1 MRKLIALI
9 VFTLSFGFTQ
19 AQVTENFDGSSLC
32 SGFLQCWNHQYF
44 DMVSSA
50 QSGSSYQNLC
60 NDPGNLSLN
69 TSSPIAGSGSLRLS
83 YATKLNEGISQETYG
98 DTLRTSAYGS
108 DGNTISL
115 KLRLSD
121 FYLDPDNTNYSIAV
135 TLKCGSFTY
144 AHNIDTSSAGD
155 IVDISTTISGSNGGG
170 VIEIIYSSDFSYFQ
184 QNSFP
189 FGPNTYVID
198 IDNFST
204 TAPLDLTN
212 SCVVTALPVSFND
225 VKATLRRGGLLV
237 TWATAKETNNDYFKV
252 QLSQNGKDYHELG
265 RVNSKAPNGNSAMP
279 LLYNF
284 SYQLSSSSVSYASMA
299 IIGLLLLSSLLVLMF
314 KNKIT
319 RLVLFVIISGSIVTA
334 MACNKAETQKE
345 ISKGDKYFVRVAQVD
360 KDGKQSY
367 SKVFQVVDED

>member
-9 VFTLSFGFTQ
+9 VFMLSFGFSE

-32 SGFLQCWNHQYF
+32 SGFLKCWGHNF
-44 DMVSSA
+44 SSS
-50 QSGSSYQNLC
+50 SGNSQFGISYNSIC
-60 NDPGNLSLN
+60 DNPGNLSIN
-69 TSSPIAGSGSLRLS
+69 TTTPIGGAGSLRLS
-83 YATKLNEGISQETYG
+83 YSTTLNPSGG
-98 DTLRTSAYGS
+98 TSYTDNVYTTAYGA
-108 DGNTISL
+108 DGDLISL
-115 KLRLSD
+115 DIRLTELNIPAGVDVNALNVSVVCGEFIYTQPLSASD
-121 FYLDPDNTNYSIAV
+121 IGNIININTV
-135 TLKCGSFTY
+135 
-144 AHNIDTSSAGD
+144 
-155 IVDISTTISGSNGGG
+155 ISGSNGGG
-170 VIEIIYSSDFSYFQ
+170 VIEIIIRNTYS
-184 QNSFP
+184 NSFGTEP
-189 FGPNTYVID
+189 ATVSSVID

-204 TAPLDLTN
+204 DAPLDLTN
-212 SCVVTALPVSFND
+212 TCVVTALPVSFND